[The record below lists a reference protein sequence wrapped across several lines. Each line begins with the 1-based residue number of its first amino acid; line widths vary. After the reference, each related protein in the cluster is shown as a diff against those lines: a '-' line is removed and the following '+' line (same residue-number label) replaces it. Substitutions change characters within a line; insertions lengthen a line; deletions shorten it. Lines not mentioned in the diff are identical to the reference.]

1 MSLTPAQLPA
11 LKAAILAETDSAFV
25 TARQQGA
32 VGEMSAFYNQPST
45 FVVRRSSVMSS
56 EIGPT
61 LNYVAVSNLTTI
73 NRDRATTF
81 VMLNPASFAPTADV
95 EAYWETTFNGALGG
109 EGANTR
115 TALQNLWRRFAKRGE
130 RLFATG
136 TGTTLSPGALVYE
149 GDISIDDVVQAINL
163 Q

>member
-1 MSLTPAQLPA
+1 MSLTPAQLPT
-11 LKAAILAETDSAFV
+11 LKAAILAETDPAFV

-32 VGEMSAFYNQPST
+32 VGEMAAFYNQPST

-56 EIGPT
+56 EIGPA
-61 LNYVAVSNLTTI
+61 LNYVAVSNLTTA
-73 NRDRATTF
+73 NRDRMTTF
-81 VMLNPASFAPTADV
+81 VMLNSESFAATADI
-95 EAYWETTFNGALGG
+95 ESYWETTFGGTLGG

-115 TALQNLWRRFAKRGE
+115 AALQNLWRRFAKRGE

-163 Q
+163 A